1 MQISSTPTAY
11 GGGEAQRLLN
21 LLLQRQGSPTGQ
33 DLPGAGQASTAAST
47 PSAQPASS
55 ATAAQFTADT
65 LSSLL
70 SAQEAPP
77 SSSDVAAK
85 LIGTADTNGDGALS
99 LDEVESALGQD
110 TTSGADALSQAFA
123 KVDANGDGQLGAD
136 ELSSALDAQN
146 SASVAQNAPSENA
159 QKAHAHHHAHH
170 AASSSTD
177 VASQMLGA
185 VDSNGDGQ
193 LSASEIQ
200 TALGSSSS
208 DSLTSAMSTL
218 DTNGDG
224 QLSASEL
231 STAIDAFRTANQH
244 GGSTPATAQSSQ
256 VVMA

>member
-11 GGGEAQRLLN
+11 GGAEAQRLLN

-33 DLPGAGQASTAAST
+33 DLPGAGQASTPPT
-47 PSAQPASS
+47 PSAQQASG

-99 LDEVESALGQD
+99 LDEVKSALGQGA
-110 TTSGADALSQAFA
+110 TQNTASGADALGQAFA
-123 KVDANGDGQLGAD
+123 KLDANGDGQLSAS
-136 ELSSALDAQN
+136 ELSSALDAQK
-146 SASVAQNAPSENA
+146 SASGAD
-159 QKAHAHHHAHH
+159 HAHHAHH
-170 AASSSTD
+170 AHQAAASSTD
-177 VASQMLGA
+177 LASAVLGA
-185 VDSNGDGQ
+185 VDANGDGQ

-200 TALGSSSS
+200 AALGASSG
-208 DSLTSAMSTL
+208 DSLTSAIGKL
-218 DTNGDG
+218 DTNADG

-231 STAIDAFRTANQH
+231 SAAIDAFRAAHQR
-244 GGSTPATAQSSQ
+244 GGSATSTAAPSAQ
-256 VVMA
+256 VVTA

>member
-11 GGGEAQRLLN
+11 GGAEAQRLLN

-33 DLPGAGQASTAAST
+33 DLPGSGQAPTAAST
-47 PSAQPASS
+47 PPAQPTSGAS
-55 ATAAQFTADT
+55 AAQFTADT

-99 LDEVESALGQD
+99 LDEVGTALGQD
-110 TTSGADALSQAFA
+110 TTSGADALGQAFA
-123 KVDANGDGQLGAD
+123 KVDANGDGQLSAS
-136 ELSSALDAQN
+136 ELSSALDAQK
-146 SASVAQNAPSENA
+146 SASGAPNEKAQR
-159 QKAHAHHHAHH
+159 AHAHRMHQ

-177 VASQMLGA
+177 VASQVLGA
-185 VDSNGDGQ
+185 LDANGDGQ

-208 DSLTSAMSTL
+208 DSLTSAIGKL
-218 DTNGDG
+218 DTNADG

-231 STAIDAFRTANQH
+231 STAIDAFRAANQR
-244 GGSTPATAQSSQ
+244 GGSTAATTAQSTQ
-256 VVMA
+256 VVAA

>member
-11 GGGEAQRLLN
+11 GGAEAQRLLN
-21 LLLQRQGSPTGQ
+21 LLLQRQSAPTGQ
-33 DLPGAGQASTAAST
+33 DLPGADQASAAST
-47 PSAQPASS
+47 PSAQPTSNAS
-55 ATAAQFTADT
+55 AAQFTADT

-99 LDEVESALGQD
+99 LDEVGTALGQD

-123 KVDANGDGQLGAD
+123 KVDTNGDGQLSAS
-136 ELSSALDAQN
+136 ELSTALDAQN
-146 SASVAQNAPSENA
+146 SASVGQNAPSE
-159 QKAHAHHHAHH
+159 KAHRAHAHHAHH

-185 VDSNGDGQ
+185 VDANGDGQ

-208 DSLTSAMSTL
+208 DSLTSAIGAL

-231 STAIDAFRTANQH
+231 STAIDAFRTADQR
-244 GGSTPATAQSSQ
+244 GGSTTATTAQSAQ
-256 VVMA
+256 VVTA